1 MLDLDTADHPF
12 APSLLDSVLCKEC
25 GEHTSWHPFSI
36 EQETAW
42 LRDWE
47 RIVRVFGW
55 QVVHR
60 NYKDDPV
67 LDDVTEGY
75 GFYIYMLIKREDE
88 IVRTVRLGTLMMVEF
103 APGESAAQEGLM

>member
-1 MLDLDTADHPF
+1 MMDDDTADHPF
-12 APSLLDSVLCKEC
+12 RPSLLDSVLCKEC

-47 RIVRVFGW
+47 RIIRVFGW

-60 NYKDDPV
+60 SYKDDPV
-67 LDDVTEGY
+67 SDNVTSGY
-75 GFYIYMLIKREDE
+75 GFYGYILIGKDE
-88 IVRTVRLGTLMMVEF
+88 IVKTVRLGTLMMVEF